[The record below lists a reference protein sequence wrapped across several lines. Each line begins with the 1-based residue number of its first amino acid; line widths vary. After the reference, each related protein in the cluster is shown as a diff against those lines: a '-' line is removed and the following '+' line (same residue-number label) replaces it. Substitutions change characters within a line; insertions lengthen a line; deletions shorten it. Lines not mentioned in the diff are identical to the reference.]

1 MLKECYFTESISTI
15 ENLNERVKSHRSI
28 DIIVGRMSKQKEYL
42 IISYIY
48 TYTIMKRKIL
58 KNIEKYRKIDSET

>member
-1 MLKECYFTESISTI
+1 
-15 ENLNERVKSHRSI
+15 
-28 DIIVGRMSKQKEYL
+28 MSKQKEYL

-48 TYTIMKRKIL
+48 TYTIMIRKIL

>member
-1 MLKECYFTESISTI
+1 
-15 ENLNERVKSHRSI
+15 
-28 DIIVGRMSKQKEYL
+28 MSKQKEYF